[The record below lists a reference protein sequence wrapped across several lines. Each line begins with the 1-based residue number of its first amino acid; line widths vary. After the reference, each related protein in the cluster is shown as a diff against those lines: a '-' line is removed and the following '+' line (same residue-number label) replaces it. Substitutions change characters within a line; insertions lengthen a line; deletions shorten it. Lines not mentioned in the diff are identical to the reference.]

1 MRIAI
6 RPLLL
11 AGLLLVVV
19 SGAAWLLLDRTAANK
34 PVPAMPIPVRVV
46 TVVQADVPRYL
57 TGIGSVLSLHSVTVR
72 AQVDGV
78 LAQVAVKEGQWVN
91 KGDALASIDDRAIR
105 ASLAQARAQASQSQ
119 AQLQVAGVN
128 LRRYKDLSRDN
139 GISRQLLDEQQALF
153 DQLTATLQGNQA
165 AIAAAQVQLSYTQ
178 IHSPVT
184 GRVGIRRVDPGNFL
198 RVSDAEG
205 LFTVTQIDPIAV
217 EFSLPQQELA
227 TLQSLLDRPQPAV
240 VRAYLDGDTETG
252 KLVGEG
258 HLTLLDNQIAASTG
272 TIRAKAEFHNG
283 RHTLWPGQL
292 VSVGLQVGVE
302 RNALVVPLPVVQRGI
317 EGHYVYRVTDAKVE
331 QVPVQVRYQTST
343 QSLIDGVAAGDVLVS
358 DGQSRLRPGARVQ
371 VLEPTVDNA
380 ATLR

>member
-34 PVPAMPIPVRVV
+34 PVPAMPIPVRVI

-272 TIRAKAEFHNG
+272 TIRAKAEFHND